1 MAFDKFSWRKAFASV
16 MGATVLMVGVPAM
29 TVSAAGVDDFPY
41 RGTVNRLDPWG
52 FYTGYCTSFVAF
64 RLSQEGVRLH
74 GASLQG
80 PNGKT
85 AFFGNGGSW
94 DAAAAS
100 IGFVVD
106 THPTVGSVAVWHGG
120 EDGAWWG
127 GHVAYVM
134 AVDGAGNARVEEY
147 NWSNYLRYGQRTVRA
162 HRYIH
167 FAGTAGMQPVAVVV
181 PVSTPKAP
189 AQPVGH
195 PYLTT
200 DTVRQRSGPGTGYR
214 TLGILPAGQRI
225 MIVCQVRS
233 SSVINGTAIWDR
245 LSDGS
250 YVTDYYTTTPAFNR
264 FSPGLSAC

>member
-1 MAFDKFSWRKAFASV
+1 MDRDTFTVRKALSAV
-16 MGATVLMVGVPAM
+16 MGATVLLLAVPALS
-29 TVSAAGVDDFPY
+29 VSAAGIDNYPY

-52 FYTGYCTSFVAF
+52 FYTGYCTSFAAF

-85 AFFGNGGSW
+85 AFFGNGGTW
-94 DAAAAS
+94 DTAAAS
-100 IGFVVD
+100 IGYVVD
-106 THPTVGSVAVWHGG
+106 SHPTVGSVAVWHGG

-134 AVDGAGNARVEEY
+134 AVDNAGNAIVEEY

-167 FAGTAGMQPVAVVV
+167 FVGAAVRPVAVVV
-181 PVSTPKAP
+181 APKPARPSGQWYSTTEA
-189 AQPVGH
+189 
-195 PYLTT
+195 
-200 DTVRQRSGPGTGYR
+200 VRQRSGPGTTYR
-214 TLGILPAGQRI
+214 TLDILAPGTRI
-225 MIVCQVRS
+225 LIVCQVRS
-233 SSVINGTAIWDR
+233 GSVINGTAVWDR
-245 LSDGS
+245 LSDGT

-264 FSPGLSAC
+264 FSPGLSGC

>member
-1 MAFDKFSWRKAFASV
+1 MGRDRFSWRKALSAA
-16 MGATVLMVGVPAM
+16 MGTIVLLVGIPALS
-29 TVSAAGVDDFPY
+29 VSAAGSDDFPY
-41 RGTVNRLDPWG
+41 RGTVNKLDPWG

-64 RLSQEGVRLH
+64 RLSQEGVVFH
-74 GASLQG
+74 GASLRG

-100 IGFVVD
+100 IGYVVNSQ
-106 THPTVGSVAVWHGG
+106 PTVGAVAVWHGG

-134 AVDGAGNARVEEY
+134 AVDGAGNATVEEY

-167 FAGTAGMQPVAVVV
+167 FVGATIRPISQTTPAPTQPA
-181 PVSTPKAP
+181 
-189 AQPVGH
+189 GH
-195 PYLTT
+195 PYRTT
-200 DTVRQRSGPGTGYR
+200 DVIRQRSGPGTGFR

-233 SSVINGTAIWDR
+233 TSMIRGTGIWDR
-245 LSDGS
+245 LNDGS
-250 YVTDYYTTTPAFNR
+250 YVTDYYTTTPAFNT
-264 FSPGLSAC
+264 FSPGLPHC